1 MRARDSLGAFAG
13 ISRFAWFRMDE
24 QYRYEAGA
32 WGACDVVVD
41 SPWFVLVSTAPGD
54 RRACVVRARGWRAR
68 QAAGQAT
75 PGRLLAAAVPACLL
89 PDARVCHFFF
99 RECAWM
105 YVCMHAC
112 MCVCIV
118 CLGGRLSTPSSQTR
132 TPCRLIVN
140 PKRLHPPRKT
150 PICFQ
155 VREMIVCTPR
165 RSLHCALLLSSSTF
179 SSSIVLTTRGTCS

>member
-105 YVCMHAC
+105 YVCM
-112 MCVCIV
+112 MYCVPWWTAIYSKFPDENAMSPDCE
-118 CLGGRLSTPSSQTR
+118 SKTPSS
-132 TPCRLIVN
+132 
-140 PKRLHPPRKT
+140 PPQDSYML
-150 PICFQ
+150 PN
-155 VREMIVCTPR
+155 
-165 RSLHCALLLSSSTF
+165 STND
-179 SSSIVLTTRGTCS
+179 CMYA

>member
-1 MRARDSLGAFAG
+1 MFVCLSARCAASWNGMRARDSLGAFAG

-132 TPCRLIVN
+132 TPCS
-140 PKRLHPPRKT
+140 PDCESKT
-150 PICFQ
+150 PLYIPPQ
-155 VREMIVCTPR
+155 DSYMLP
-165 RSLHCALLLSSSTF
+165 SS
-179 SSSIVLTTRGTCS
+179 RNDCMYA